1 MSEMVT
7 IARPYAKAAFDLAV
21 DKGELDQWSQML
33 TFAAEV
39 ARNDTI
45 KTILAG
51 THSASELAEIFISVC
66 GKQLNEFGQ
75 NLIKIMAENNR
86 LTVLPAVAAE
96 FMVFRH
102 EYEKQI
108 DVNVISAVVLT
119 KEQQAAIASKMEA
132 RLERKV
138 KLSCSVDETLLAG
151 IIIRAGDLIIDN
163 SVSGRIHRL
172 SETLQ
177 S

>member
-21 DKGELDQWSQML
+21 EKGDLDQWSQML

-45 KTILAG
+45 KLLLEG
-51 THSASELAEIFISVC
+51 NHSSNELAEIFISVC

-75 NLIKIMAENNR
+75 NLIKIMAESKR
-86 LTVLPAVAAE
+86 LSVLPEVALQ
-96 FMVFRH
+96 FMVLRCEH
-102 EYEKQI
+102 EKWI
-108 DVNVISAVVLT
+108 DVDVISAVALDDA
-119 KEQQAAIASKMEA
+119 QQKAIASKLET

-138 KLSCSVDETLLAG
+138 KLSCSVDETLVAG
-151 IIIRAGDLIIDN
+151 VVIRAGDLIIDN
-163 SVSGRIHRL
+163 SLSGRIHRL
-172 SETLQ
+172 SESLQ